1 MTASTTPFR
10 AAVEARDV
18 EAMTAALAPD
28 VVFHSPF
35 AFTPFAG
42 RETVGELLA
51 AVIEAFDDDFHY
63 TDELVDGDTAA
74 LVFRARVNGKDVQ
87 GLDLVRH
94 DADGLISEF
103 TVMLRPASGLMAMGE
118 AMAPTAERLKARS

>member
-1 MTASTTPFR
+1 MPAATPFR
-10 AAVEARDV
+10 AAVEARDID
-18 EAMTAALAPD
+18 AMTAALAPD
-28 VVFHSPF
+28 VVFNSPF
-35 AFTPFAG
+35 AFTPFTG

-51 AVIEAFDDDFHY
+51 AVVQAFDDDFRY
-63 TDELVDGDTAA
+63 TDELVDGDTSA
-74 LVFRARVNGKDVQ
+74 LVFEATVGGKSVQ

-118 AMAPTAERLKARS
+118 AMAPTAERLKAR